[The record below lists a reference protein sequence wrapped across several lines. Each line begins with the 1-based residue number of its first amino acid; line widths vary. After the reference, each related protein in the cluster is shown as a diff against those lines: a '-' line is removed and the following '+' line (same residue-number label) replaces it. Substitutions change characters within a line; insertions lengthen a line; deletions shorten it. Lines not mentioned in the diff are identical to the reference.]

1 MINRRDFLGTLGASA
16 ALLGAIPALGSENKP
31 SVSAWRKQ
39 VSLNGAWDLY
49 IGAKFRDV
57 IAVPSSR
64 HPSGIYSLKRSF
76 VMPRL
81 AKGERAFLHFE
92 AITYCGKLAMNGKQL
107 GILGPYVP
115 YEFEFTAA
123 AREGNNDVELEIAD
137 LVPFS
142 DGTGKDEIALGVNP
156 GWECYGGIIRDLWAE
171 IRPAAFVE
179 NVRLAY
185 QLSKGYQSVAL
196 QPRVIVSSLG
206 PSSGEVEFIL
216 SRGDVKV
223 ASTAQSVQLKPGNNE
238 IELSA
243 DVTGP
248 ALWSPETPNLY
259 TLKAR
264 LKTSDG
270 EDSWACRTGFRHIR
284 TKGREFLLNGER
296 LVLNGVCRH
305 DMWKEQG
312 FTLTRAQQDQDM
324 RMIKMMGTNFVRLVH
339 YPHDRHIVELS
350 DELGLLVSEEP
361 GYWNMDFSKMDRGEI
376 ELGYKILEATIRR
389 DWNAPSVIAWLLS
402 NECTLTEAVLHE
414 GKQRCNAMDPIQRLV
429 SAANSMNAK
438 ASRDMFVGAGMDFFD
453 QHPYTYDVMEF
464 NNEAAYD
471 GPTKPLTF
479 TEWGGKAIGQT
490 QIIMQNEVDRLIDLV
505 ESGELS
511 GHVFWSWQDMRQYS
525 RIDAEMRNG
534 VLESGVVT
542 ESREAR
548 DVVYLELTRLFQLR
562 RHADEIPDTEPE
574 IVPLHWTP
582 WSRSSAFTT
591 VNLQPLVE
599 GPKGETSWNSLKTH
613 MARYWEQTA
622 RNQWKKSGED
632 FLLWSKRQL
641 QIGGVS
647 FQMPVINDRVRPI
660 VVTAENPDVSIPINR
675 RCTKLHI
682 LGQVTLTA
690 GFPSNGA
697 DGDRVATYTLE
708 YSGGRTTDIP
718 LRNGFEVAQAN
729 IIQDAT
735 RVDPQTTE
743 SQRALTYVKETA
755 REHYQ
760 VLLYSIPVEGAT
772 LASIRCRLAVQQPPL
787 ALFAITTESTGTAKE
802 TR

>member
-1 MINRRDFLGTLGASA
+1 
-16 ALLGAIPALGSENKP
+16 
-31 SVSAWRKQ
+31 
-39 VSLNGAWDLY
+39 
-49 IGAKFRDV
+49 
-57 IAVPSSR
+57 
-64 HPSGIYSLKRSF
+64 
-76 VMPRL
+76 
-81 AKGERAFLHFE
+81 
-92 AITYCGKLAMNGKQL
+92 
-107 GILGPYVP
+107 
-115 YEFEFTAA
+115 
-123 AREGNNDVELEIAD
+123 
-137 LVPFS
+137 
-142 DGTGKDEIALGVNP
+142 
-156 GWECYGGIIRDLWAE
+156 
-171 IRPAAFVE
+171 
-179 NVRLAY
+179 
-185 QLSKGYQSVAL
+185 
-196 QPRVIVSSLG
+196 
-206 PSSGEVEFIL
+206 
-216 SRGDVKV
+216 
-223 ASTAQSVQLKPGNNE
+223 
-238 IELSA
+238 
-243 DVTGP
+243 
-248 ALWSPETPNLY
+248 
-259 TLKAR
+259 
-264 LKTSDG
+264 
-270 EDSWACRTGFRHIR
+270 
-284 TKGREFLLNGER
+284 
-296 LVLNGVCRH
+296 
-305 DMWKEQG
+305 
-312 FTLTRAQQDQDM
+312 
-324 RMIKMMGTNFVRLVH
+324 
-339 YPHDRHIVELS
+339 
-350 DELGLLVSEEP
+350 
-361 GYWNMDFSKMDRGEI
+361 
-376 ELGYKILEATIRR
+376 
-389 DWNAPSVIAWLLS
+389 
-402 NECTLTEAVLHE
+402 
-414 GKQRCNAMDPIQRLV
+414 
-429 SAANSMNAK
+429 
-438 ASRDMFVGAGMDFFD
+438 
-453 QHPYTYDVMEF
+453 
-464 NNEAAYD
+464 
-471 GPTKPLTF
+471 
-479 TEWGGKAIGQT
+479 
-490 QIIMQNEVDRLIDLV
+490 
-505 ESGELS
+505 
-511 GHVFWSWQDMRQYS
+511 MRQYS

-647 FQMPVINDRVRPI
+647 FQMPVINGRVRPI

-718 LRNGFEVAQAN
+718 LRNGYEVAQAN